1 MWTANQQTTDIIGHH
16 TQGLVQV
23 VSNNFDIDISSTNG
37 KKKTQSLPV
46 ILVQPDNGDSSNVDL
61 ETMEMP
67 KQNAKRRFKRL

>member
-1 MWTANQQTTDIIGHH
+1 MWTANQQTTGIIGHH

-37 KKKTQSLPV
+37 KKKNHSLPV

-67 KQNAKRRFKRL
+67 KQNGKRRFKRL